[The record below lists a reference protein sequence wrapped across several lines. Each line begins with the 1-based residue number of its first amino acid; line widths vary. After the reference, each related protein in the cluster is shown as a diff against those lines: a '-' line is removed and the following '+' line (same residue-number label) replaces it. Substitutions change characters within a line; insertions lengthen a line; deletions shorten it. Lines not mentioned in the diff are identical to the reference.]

1 MSDPYYCN
9 STRNGFFCGKRAS
22 HAGRHVAYGLDGNGK
37 RRYITSWKQLP
48 QLLPCD
54 QCNAEAGEP
63 CRPYCIGEAAYRE

>member
-37 RRYITSWKQLP
+37 RRYITSWKQL
-48 QLLPCD
+48 LPCD